1 MQSLAIR
8 ASDPARGSYRARM
21 PRASP
26 RRAAVPRGE
35 CARKGRRVVAALSSD
50 PPGAPSQTHP
60 SSRFTFTDD
69 DLAHVLHAA
78 ELSHGS
84 DGLVQ
89 PHPRSG

>member
-35 CARKGRRVVAALSSD
+35 RGLRRGRRVVSALAD
-50 PPGAPSQTHP
+50 GDGQA
-60 SSRFTFTDD
+60 SRWAREKTVVV
-69 DLAHVLHAA
+69 A
-78 ELSHGS
+78 
-84 DGLVQ
+84 
-89 PHPRSG
+89 